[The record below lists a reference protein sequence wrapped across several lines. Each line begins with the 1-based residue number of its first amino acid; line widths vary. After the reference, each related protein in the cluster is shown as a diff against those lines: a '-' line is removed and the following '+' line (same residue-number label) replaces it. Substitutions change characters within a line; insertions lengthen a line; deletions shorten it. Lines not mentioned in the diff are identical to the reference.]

1 MQILPKPPNAFRILH
16 TADWH
21 IGKQLAGEHRYAE
34 FGEFLDWL
42 VNCIIDNEVDALII
56 AGDVFDTMTPSHTA
70 QELYFDFLGKL
81 KNTHCQNVVIIAGNH
96 DSPSLLDAPKTL
108 FRHFNIHVIGTM
120 TDNIEDEVITL
131 NDKSGKNV
139 AIIAGVPY
147 LRERDVRTEHFGSTQ
162 ARESSMLHGI
172 YEHYQTLAKLC
183 KHDTLP
189 VIATGHLFTQGATP
203 SADDDGM
210 RKLYAGETKVGT
222 LGLVGLEVFEGFDY
236 VALGHIH
243 REQAVGGKPHI
254 RYSGSPMA
262 FCFDEVNQ
270 DKKVLVVDFE
280 GKIPTVS
287 PITVPTFRTLVH
299 LKGDWEDIKSKLITL
314 AQTSQ
319 NHTGGDIWLAVE
331 CQKNAPADL
340 KNAIL
345 GLIENHPIQL
355 LIYKKYDY
363 HQANKNSFNAQSLSE
378 LTPHDVFCALLNTSI
393 TKQQK
398 KSLILDEN
406 DKQALTQLY
415 QEMVFD
421 VENHDSMAI

>member
-1 MQILPKPPNAFRILH
+1 MQILPKPPNTLRILH

-34 FGEFLDWL
+34 FGKFLDWL
-42 VNCIIDNEVDALII
+42 VDCIDDNEVDALIV

-96 DSPSLLDAPKTL
+96 DSPSLLNAPKTL

-120 TDNIEDEVITL
+120 TDDIKDERIAL
-131 NDKSGKNV
+131 KNKQGEPV

-147 LRERDVRTEHFGSTQ
+147 LRERDVRKEHFGDTQ

-183 KHDTLP
+183 EHDTLP

-222 LGLVGLEVFEGFDY
+222 LGLVGLEAFEGFDY

-243 REQAVGGKPHI
+243 REQMVGGKPHI

-270 DKKVLVVDFE
+270 DKKVLVVDFQ

-287 PITVPTFRTLVH
+287 PISVPTFRTLVH
-299 LKGDWEDIKSKLITL
+299 LKGDWEDIKSQLITL
-314 AQTSQ
+314 AKTSQ
-319 NHTGGDIWLAVE
+319 HHTGAEIWLAVE
-331 CQKNAPADL
+331 CHKNSPADL

-345 GLIENHPIQL
+345 ALIENCPIEL
-355 LIYKKYDY
+355 LIHKKYDY
-363 HQANKNSFNAQSLSE
+363 HQSNHSHFNAQSLSE
-378 LTPHDVFCALLNTSI
+378 LTPDDVFCVFLNNH
-393 TKQQK
+393 KNKQK
-398 KSLILDEN
+398 KNQLLIDDCDE
-406 DKQALTQLY
+406 KKLLQLY
-415 QEMVFD
+415 QEILFD
-421 VENHDSMAI
+421 LENHDHMAI